1 MKNKH
6 RLASVKQESDPE
18 DVLQRIPLARW
29 IKDPQTWD
37 KYTFINEVYYPLK
50 SKHFGRWIFCYL
62 WHINN
67 RRFYEEIQI

>member
-50 SKHFGRWIFCYL
+50 SKHFGR
-62 WHINN
+62 
-67 RRFYEEIQI
+67 